1 MDMYDYVN
9 LSLDIDTES
18 DINLVIS
25 FPPPQGIGLNVV
37 GGEG

>member
-18 DINLVIS
+18 DKNLVLVS
-25 FPPPQGIGLNVV
+25 VWKDSALKFNH
-37 GGEG
+37 